1 MELLNRIGRRVVD
14 FLSRVGVIERHRFK
28 PTVDLAWPRVV
39 TGIARRSKQTA
50 DIAMVGWVLGPP
62 GIAGLAF
69 AYAYW
74 QIGNQLSLGLSGGT
88 ISLVSQNYG
97 GDEQARAE
105 LAIKMSV
112 WIAIAL
118 SLPMMAVFYWFS
130 ADLIRLLGAAP
141 ETVTH
146 GGIYLQIVA
155 VALVFEYLNKI
166 GSRAFAGIG
175 DTFTPMMI
183 RGGGAVINILLNAVF
198 ILGLG
203 LGAAG
208 AALGTVIATILIT
221 VGLAWGFFGRQYP
234 IGMTPPVQFRLRG
247 PHWETELGRQL
258 FVISIPLILR
268 RLATSIVVFPLL
280 AIAAVFGTV
289 VVAALEVSRQVRGLM
304 NSLNWGFSI
313 ASSTL
318 VGQELGQGN
327 ETEAEAYGWDIIRL
341 ALLSYLVL
349 AALVVLLA
357 EPIASV
363 FVTEPAALK
372 LATVF
377 VTVGAVSA
385 IGLGI
390 DGSANG
396 ALRGG
401 GDTRWPFYGRV
412 IGLYVFA
419 VPLAYAG
426 VITPLGVVGLYLALL
441 AETFV
446 PGVINLYRFRTNRWK
461 AISRQFRPKRAD

>member
-1 MELLNRIGRRVVD
+1 MDPLKRIGRRIAS
-14 FLSRVGVIERHRFK
+14 FLSRVGVIERHRIK

-39 TGIARRSKQTA
+39 TGIARRSKQVA

-97 GDEQARAE
+97 GGEKARAE

-112 WIAIAL
+112 WLAILL
-118 SLPMMAVFYWFS
+118 SLPMIAVFYVFS
-130 ADLIRLLGAAP
+130 TDLIRLLGAAP

-155 VALVFEYLNKI
+155 IALTFEYLNKI

-183 RGGGAVINILLNAVF
+183 RGGGAIVNILLNAVF
-198 ILGLG
+198 ILWLG

-208 AALGTVIATILIT
+208 AALGTVIATMLIT
-221 VGLAWGFFGRQYP
+221 AGLAWGFLGRQYP
-234 IGMTPPVQFRLRG
+234 IGTVPPVRFEFRG

-258 FVISIPLILR
+258 LVISTPLILR
-268 RLATSIVVFPLL
+268 RLATSVVVFPLL

-304 NSLNWGFSI
+304 NSLNWGFSL

-318 VGQELGQGN
+318 VGQELGRGN
-327 ETEAEAYGWDIIRL
+327 EAEAEAYGWGIVRL
-341 ALLSYLVL
+341 AVLSYVIL
-349 AALVVLLA
+349 AAVVVVLA
-357 EPIASV
+357 EPIARV
-363 FVTEPAALK
+363 FVAEPEALD

-377 VTVGAVSA
+377 VVVGAVSA
-385 IGLGI
+385 VGLGL

-419 VPLAYAG
+419 VPVAYLG
-426 VITPLGVVGLYLALL
+426 IVTPIGIVGLYLALL
-441 AETFV
+441 VETFV
-446 PGVINLYRFRTNRWK
+446 PGVINLYRFRMNRWK
-461 AISRQFRPKRAD
+461 AISRQFRPGATD